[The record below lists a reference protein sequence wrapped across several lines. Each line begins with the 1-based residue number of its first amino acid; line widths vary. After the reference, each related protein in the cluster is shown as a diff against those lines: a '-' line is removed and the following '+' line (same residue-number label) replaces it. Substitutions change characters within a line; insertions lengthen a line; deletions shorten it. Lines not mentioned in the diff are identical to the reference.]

1 MSYLQGLTSVPVNV
15 ETEHTIPLMAF
26 SNAKVFMG
34 HMFIAV
40 AQVVR
45 VVTGW
50 QTSNVQDFK
59 VPSLNPG
66 EKNLLHQNVTN
77 VDRFFR
83 TEFFFSLGAG
93 TP

>member
-1 MSYLQGLTSVPVNV
+1 MSDLQGLTSVPVTV

-50 QTSNVQDFK
+50 QTSIVQDFK

-66 EKNLLHQNVTN
+66 EKNPPSSKCHEC
-77 VDRFFR
+77 RSFFSDQI
-83 TEFFFSLGAG
+83 FFSLGAG